1 MAQALEAFWNLN
13 STTES
18 DLYATKAISLLWHN
32 LPLLIHTSEDKIRD
46 EVAEGAFW
54 AVRAINITKTTAPH
68 AFSYPLTTFYQVPHG
83 HAVAIVFPWIVQLN
97 LNYMLQNNPES
108 YNKIVLLNK
117 EIGMFNRIDKE
128 TGMKMKIYID
138 NLNLKNHLIGQVD
151 LNLITKYVDPV
162 RLKNNPC
169 LISTKMV
176 REIYQNIF
184 N

>member
-1 MAQALEAFWNLN
+1 
-13 STTES
+13 
-18 DLYATKAISLLWHN
+18 
-32 LPLLIHTSEDKIRD
+32 
-46 EVAEGAFW
+46 
-54 AVRAINITKTTAPH
+54 
-68 AFSYPLTTFYQVPHG
+68 
-83 HAVAIVFPWIVQLN
+83 
-97 LNYMLQNNPES
+97 
-108 YNKIVLLNK
+108 
-117 EIGMFNRIDKE
+117 
-128 TGMKMKIYID
+128 MKMKIYID

>member
-1 MAQALEAFWNLN
+1 
-13 STTES
+13 
-18 DLYATKAISLLWHN
+18 
-32 LPLLIHTSEDKIRD
+32 
-46 EVAEGAFW
+46 
-54 AVRAINITKTTAPH
+54 
-68 AFSYPLTTFYQVPHG
+68 
-83 HAVAIVFPWIVQLN
+83 
-97 LNYMLQNNPES
+97 MLQNNPES

-151 LNLITKYVDPV
+151 LNLITKYVDPD